1 MVSKS
6 MAFAAALLVA
16 FLVASLAWALVQ
28 ARRRRRHGST
38 PAPRRRGLLLWLL
51 PGWVLDSTRAVAAT
65 GKPRPAAPATPGPQA
80 SGRLLCTLKLH
91 NDTDAPQRAH
101 FVTPMFGQGFR
112 QGDLP
117 AGEHPRF
124 ALADGRAC
132 PATLWGF
139 SSWPDGSLKF
149 CSAMVLVPA
158 AVPANGDLAL
168 QVRSG
173 GAAAEQVGT
182 RALTELQDAD
192 LRVALNGTSA
202 LDGIWTASL
211 NDGIRRRSDVVQL
224 ASGPAGAVW
233 RIGSEF
239 RNAAGAAHGQLYG
252 WHYVAALSDAAGAL
266 AGLRY
271 LGRVAQPWTD
281 VERPPPQHREFSASL
296 HSGGRQL
303 RALLGHISTE
313 TPGET
318 IRLPH
323 YASFFTAGPDGRWDF
338 VPAAGAA
345 AADCAVR
352 VIVNV
357 AYCIAARLIPPYDL
371 TIPLKPPPAADYRPM
386 GRGTMVRAMGTTGE
400 RADIGLLP
408 EWNVRHLIQQSAAH
422 ERIARAN
429 GLCAAGWRTTLRK
442 RETLQPV
449 PGVDIRPSY
458 PKLGKPEVRW
468 RGYSYTSGM
477 VKPSPNE
484 SLWREDTAHRPGA
497 IYWPYL
503 FSGEPQYLDLLVDI
517 AFAHI
522 LELHP
527 GNLTTWGV
535 SFPRSEVLEGEW
547 RGERGTCIGTQAKL
561 YKGSGVLLHG
571 IGGTRMSAWRSRD
584 VAQAAAI
591 APDKPA
597 DGAGTREYLR
607 DVLDSA
613 YAAFRDY
620 MSQVPASYRES
631 GLFIQSA
638 SGNGA
643 PWQIAY
649 LAWSVCHQA
658 DILGT
663 PQPAYVRSHLSRF
676 WESFA
681 RQADMACI
689 VAYTCSYRDTH
700 NNLAQSTRDVLGL
713 LQCNLNFDAVT
724 SRVTPSADRN
734 RANGDWQARNGDRF
748 SFSDKQI
755 GPLKNFQAIQPRRQ
769 LYAVNCSGQS
779 FQLALQPNGPPIRFP
794 ESTQVNPCF
803 ATMKS
808 FSPNV
813 AFNPTN
819 SASGYAANIL
829 GAVSYFQA
837 CGEDVHTA
845 VQSLERIG
853 QALRLKF
860 DDRPKYRVLAQR
872 T

>member
-1 MVSKS
+1 MVL
-6 MAFAAALLVA
+6 MGVALVAALVAA
-16 FLVASLAWALVQ
+16 FLVVPIARVLVQ
-28 ARRRRRHGST
+28 ALRHKRHGTTSMQR
-38 PAPRRRGLLLWLL
+38 RRRGLFLWLL
-51 PGWVLDSTRAVAAT
+51 PGWLLGTTRAVDAA
-65 GKPRPAAPATPGPQA
+65 GASEPAAQAT
-80 SGRLLCTLKLH
+80 GRLLCTLQLQ
-91 NDTDAPQRAH
+91 NDSDAAQQAH

-112 QGDLP
+112 QGDVP
-117 AGEHPRF
+117 VGERPRF
-124 ALADGRAC
+124 VLPDGREC
-132 PATLWGF
+132 QATLWGI
-139 SSWPDGSLKF
+139 SSWPDGSMKF
-149 CSAMVLVPA
+149 CAAMVLVPA
-158 AVPANGDLAL
+158 AVRVQGHLAL
-168 QVRSG
+168 QVRTGS
-173 GAAAEQVGT
+173 AAADQAAGT
-182 RALTELQDAD
+182 RSLAELHDAD
-192 LRVALNGTSA
+192 LQVVLDGVSA
-202 LDGIWTASL
+202 LDGTWKASL
-211 NDGIRRRSDVVQL
+211 SDGIRKRTDVVQI
-224 ASGPAGAVW
+224 ASGPAGAIW
-233 RIGSEF
+233 RVGSEF
-239 RNAAGAAHGQLYG
+239 RNATGNAHGQLYC
-252 WHYVAALSDAAGAL
+252 WHYVAALSDASGAL

-281 VERPPPQHREFSASL
+281 VERPPAQHREFSASL
-296 HSGGRQL
+296 YSGSRRL
-303 RALLGHISTE
+303 RALLGHTSTE

-323 YASFFTAGPDGRWDF
+323 YASFFTAGPEGRWDF
-338 VPAAGAA
+338 VPATGGA
-345 AADCAVR
+345 AADCTVR
-352 VIVNV
+352 VIVDV

-371 TIPLKPPPAADYRPM
+371 TTPLKTASAVDYRPM

-408 EWNVRHLIQQSAAH
+408 EWNVRHLIQQSAEH
-422 ERIARAN
+422 ERIARVN

-449 PGVDIRPSY
+449 PAVDIRPSY

-497 IYWPYL
+497 VYWPYL
-503 FSGEPQYLDLLVDI
+503 FSGEPQYLDLLVEI
-517 AFAHI
+517 ACAHI

-535 SFPRSEVLEGEW
+535 NFPRSEVLEGPW
-547 RGERGTCIGTQAKL
+547 RGERGICIGTQAKL

-571 IGGTRMSAWRSRD
+571 TGGTRMSAWRSRD

-591 APDKPA
+591 TPDKPA

-607 DVLDSA
+607 DVMDSA

-631 GLFIQSA
+631 GLFIQST
-638 SGNGA
+638 GNGA

-689 VAYTCSYRDTH
+689 VAYTCNYRDTN

-713 LQCNLNFDAVT
+713 LQCNLNFDAAT
-724 SRVTPSADRN
+724 SRVTPSAGKD

-748 SFSDKQI
+748 TFSDKQI

-769 LYAVNCSGQS
+769 FYAVNCSGQS
-779 FQLALQPNGPPIRFP
+779 FQLALQPDGPPIKFP
-794 ESTQVNPCF
+794 ESTQVSPCF
-803 ATMKS
+803 ASLKS

-829 GAVSYFQA
+829 GAVSYYQT
-837 CGEDVHTA
+837 CGEDVRTA

-853 QALRLKF
+853 QALRLNF
-860 DDRPKYRVLAQR
+860 GDRPKYRVLGQR
-872 T
+872 A